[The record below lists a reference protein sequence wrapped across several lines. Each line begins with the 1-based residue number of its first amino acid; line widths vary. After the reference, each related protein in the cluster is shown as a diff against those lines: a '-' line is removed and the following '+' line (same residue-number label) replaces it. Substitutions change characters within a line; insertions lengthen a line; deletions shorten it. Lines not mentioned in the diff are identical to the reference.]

1 MKTLMLFGLIC
12 SGCMIDR
19 TGQSATSQLAHASA
33 QQSHR
38 LEAAE
43 ALVKRLSARMAE
55 LEEVISYRGEQEE
68 IELENLEGIEMEFRR
83 IRNQVETLQR
93 GSTQGASETEAFRS
107 DADARLAE
115 AIGRLDRL
123 EQSLGLSATQGLAP
137 VSSNVNDSPTAES
150 KTESSPKKE
159 AIAPDRDVV
168 NDTDPVVEDTKVV
181 ENQEAVQAGP
191 LVLAEQ
197 ALTDGKPRIARAVLE
212 RAMRELDGASNEP
225 EFLYRYAETWFAEGL
240 YEQAGLR
247 YQKVVDQASD
257 SSWSAWALVRQ
268 GECFQ
273 KLGNSDG
280 ARFFWEDVI
289 RQYPDSEAS
298 KLAESLLKG

>member
-1 MKTLMLFGLIC
+1 
-12 SGCMIDR
+12 
-19 TGQSATSQLAHASA
+19 LA
-33 QQSHR
+33 R
-38 LEAAE
+38 LAE
-43 ALVKRLSARMAE
+43 I
-55 LEEVISYRGEQEE
+55 EEVISYRGEQEE

-93 GSTQGASETEAFRS
+93 GSTQGASETKAFRA
-107 DADARLAE
+107 DADARLLE
-115 AIGRLDRL
+115 AIARLGSL
-123 EQSLGLSATQGLAP
+123 EQSLGLSGTQVSRP
-137 VSSNVNDSPTAES
+137 VSAKVRDSRVPKPTT
-150 KTESSPKKE
+150 KGSPNE
-159 AIAPDRDVV
+159 EPPTLQ
-168 NDTDPVVEDTKVV
+168 DTVEIVKPADEEVRLE
-181 ENQEAVQAGP
+181 ENQEPVQAGP

-212 RAMRELDGASNEP
+212 RAMRESEASSKEP

-247 YQKVVDQASD
+247 YQKVVDLASD
-257 SSWSAWALVRQ
+257 SSWSAWAMVRQ

-273 KLGNSDG
+273 KLGNADG

-298 KLAESLLKG
+298 KLAETLLKG

>member
-1 MKTLMLFGLIC
+1 MKTLMLLGLIC

-43 ALVKRLSARMAE
+43 ALVKRLGGRLTE
-55 LEEVISYRGEQEE
+55 IEEVISYRGEQEE

-93 GSTQGASETEAFRS
+93 GSTQGASETMAFRA
-107 DADARLAE
+107 DADARLIE
-115 AIGRLDRL
+115 AIARLGSL
-123 EQSLGLSATQGLAP
+123 EQSLGLSGAQVSLP
-137 VSSNVNDSPTAES
+137 VSTEVKDSPVPEPA
-150 KTESSPKKE
+150 
-159 AIAPDRDVV
+159 
-168 NDTDPVVEDTKVV
+168 TKVSPDEEPPTV
-181 ENQEAVQAGP
+181 DATLEIVEPAREEARLEENQEAVQAGP

-212 RAMRELDGASNEP
+212 RAMRESEGSSKEP

-247 YQKVVDQASD
+247 YQKVVDLASD
-257 SSWSAWALVRQ
+257 SSWSAWAMVRQ

-273 KLGNSDG
+273 KLGNADG